1 VAAIQPLKRRCRG
14 ARLGHHSAGLDATTA
29 HPLIIEPAFRRAA
42 CLPSVDTPLKQRLI
56 GAIVLVALAVIFLPM
71 LVKGPAPD
79 SGVANVPIAAPAA
92 PADGQFQTRELPLVA
107 PAGGATGLQG
117 AASTAAPLGQSAATP
132 ADASAEAD
140 TSPAVAAGNYAV
152 SFGAYASQK
161 DADAV
166 IAYLKRSNLPGF
178 SEPATINGRAAF
190 RVRVGPYADRA
201 QAEAARLEAVKV
213 RNDVKAEVVTLDA
226 RAETPV
232 AAAPAP
238 VPTSSTS
245 AASAATVTTETL
257 PPEPAAASR
266 PATKPEA
273 PRPVPKPEPR
283 AETRATTPEP
293 AKPVAVPA
301 APAASSVGFAV
312 QLGAFGKAEDAN
324 ALRDKVRAAGFSAFV
339 EQVRTDKGTLHRVR
353 VGPVANRA
361 EAENL
366 KAQVASKVGVA
377 GMVRPHP

>member
-1 VAAIQPLKRRCRG
+1 M
-14 ARLGHHSAGLDATTA
+14 
-29 HPLIIEPAFRRAA
+29 
-42 CLPSVDTPLKQRLI
+42 DTPLKQRLI

-79 SGVANVPIAAPAA
+79 SGVANVPITAPDA

-107 PAGGATGLQG
+107 PTGGATGLQSG
-117 AASTAAPLGQSAATP
+117 VSSTQPLQQDAAAPAEPAA
-132 ADASAEAD
+132 AD

-152 SFGAYASQK
+152 SFGAYGSQA
-161 DADAV
+161 DANAV
-166 IAYLKRSNLPGF
+166 IAFLKKAQLPGF
-178 SEPATINGRAAF
+178 SEPATINGRQAW

-226 RAETPV
+226 RADTAV

-238 VPTSSTS
+238 TPAATTAPAASS
-245 AASAATVTTETL
+245 AAAAPAAATVKTETL
-257 PPEPAAASR
+257 PPEPVAAAK
-266 PATKPEA
+266 PAPKPEA
-273 PRPVPKPEPR
+273 PKPEPKP
-283 AETRATTPEP
+283 AAAKPEP
-293 AKPVAVPA
+293 ATAAAKPVAVPT

-312 QLGAFGKAEDAN
+312 QLGAFGQATEAN

-339 EQVRTDKGTLHRVR
+339 EQVRTDKGTLNRVR